1 MPNPRSIAE
10 FSQVPAP
17 SIDTVQNATI
27 VPVRDEKNLPCG
39 VLRSDGTVCANS
51 RTMLIRPRLTAPPAP
66 PDPSEISDLAGRHL
80 YGGVARV
87 HFGHFLTETISRLW
101 ALDHLGKPV
110 DSIIFQPIYHRTA
123 KTILSTPLRQIVE
136 VLSDGL
142 PVQAFDTPVRA
153 EELVV
158 PSQGVGH
165 FGWSTGTPE
174 FRRFVRSRFEAA
186 FAANGPDKLYISRAR
201 LANGDRHLDQEEQ
214 IEAMMIAAGYT
225 IFHPERYSIREQ
237 AEHYL
242 AARRVVGGDGSA
254 FHFAAHLFQPGTRV
268 GLIKRRHYTEVF
280 AAIAEQIK
288 AFGEVELSTLH
299 PLLPAA
305 EDVEK
310 PPINMH
316 RLERALRSKGF
327 L

>member
-1 MPNPRSIAE
+1 MPKPRNFAD
-10 FSQVPAP
+10 FSQIPAP
-17 SIDTVQNATI
+17 DIDTLQNATI
-27 VPVRDEKNLPCG
+27 VPVRDEKDLPCG
-39 VLRSDGTVCANS
+39 VLRADGTVCQNA
-51 RTMLIRPRLTAPPAP
+51 RTMLIRPRLTAPPTAP
-66 PDPSEISDLAGRHL
+66 VPDEITELAGRHL
-80 YGGVARV
+80 YAGVARV

-101 ALDHLGKPV
+101 ALDQLERPV

-123 KTILSTPLRQIVE
+123 KTMLSTPLRQIVE
-136 VLSDGL
+136 VLSDGI
-142 PVQAFDTPVRA
+142 PVQAFNGPVRA

-174 FRRFVRSRFEAA
+174 FRHFVRSRFEAA
-186 FAANGPDKLYISRAR
+186 FSANGPEKLYISRAR
-201 LANGDRHLDQEEQ
+201 LKNGDRHLDQEDQ
-214 IEAMMIAAGYT
+214 IEEMMIAAGYT
-225 IFHPERYSIREQ
+225 AFHPERFSIHEQ
-237 AEHYL
+237 AAHYL
-242 AARRVVGGDGSA
+242 AARVIVGGDGSA
-254 FHFAAHLFQPGTRV
+254 FHFAAHLFQPGTKV

-288 AFGEVELSTLH
+288 AFGDVELSTLH

-305 EDVEK
+305 EDAEK
-310 PPINMH
+310 PPINLH

>member
-1 MPNPRSIAE
+1 MPKS
-10 FSQVPAP
+10 P
-17 SIDTVQNATI
+17 SFADFAQIPGANIDTVQNATI
-27 VPVRDEKNLPCG
+27 VPVRDEKYLPCG
-39 VLRSDGTVCANS
+39 VLRADGTVVANS
-51 RTMLIRPRLTAPPAP
+51 RTMLIRPRLTAPPAT
-66 PDPSEISDLAGRHL
+66 PDESVITDLAGRHL

-101 ALDHLGKPV
+101 ALDHLDKPV

-123 KTILSTPLRQIVE
+123 KTLFSSPLRQIVKT
-136 VLSDGL
+136 LNDGL
-142 PVQAFDTPVRA
+142 PVQAFDTPVRV

-174 FRRFVRSRFEAA
+174 FRHFVRSRFEAQFSA
-186 FAANGPDKLYISRAR
+186 KGPEKLYLSRAR
-201 LANGDRHLDQEEQ
+201 LENGDRHLDQENS
-214 IEAMMIAAGYT
+214 IEEMMSAAGYT
-225 IFHPERYSIREQ
+225 IFHPQRHSIREQ

-242 AARRVVGGDGSA
+242 AARVVVGGDGSA
-254 FHFAAHLFQPGTRV
+254 FHFAAHLLQPGTRV
-268 GLIKRRHYTEVF
+268 GLIKRRHYSEVF

-288 AFGEVELSTLH
+288 AFGDVELNTLH
-299 PLLPAA
+299 PLMHSG

-310 PPINMH
+310 PPINLH
-316 RLERALRSKGF
+316 RLKRGLRNKGF